1 MNRKSVHINL
11 PESVHTEFRIL
22 SFQNKLSMQ
31 EIIAGLVTSLVDKD
45 PYIENLVKK
54 MKQEK
59 RDKDLKKITNV
70 ESIDIFDQIK
80 GSSPWSN
87 KD

>member
-1 MNRKSVHINL
+1 LNRKSVHINL

-80 GSSPWSN
+80 DSSPWSS

>member
-80 GSSPWSN
+80 DSSPWSS